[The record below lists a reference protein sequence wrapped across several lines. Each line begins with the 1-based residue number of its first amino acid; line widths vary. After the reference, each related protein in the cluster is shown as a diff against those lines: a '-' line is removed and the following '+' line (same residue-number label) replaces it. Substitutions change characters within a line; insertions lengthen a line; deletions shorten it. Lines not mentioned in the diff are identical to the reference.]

1 MTIRF
6 RRALLPALLT
16 LTLAPCARA
25 QQIDAG
31 AAADD
36 PLPMR
41 LIGDVG
47 LGIDNAPPVA
57 RGQSH
62 ALSAVPYANFD
73 YGRVFARIDTF
84 GVRTLQAGYGY
95 LELVGK
101 FNEDGYTPAPTA
113 LGRLDHRK
121 TSIPLGLGTLQVTPV
136 GAFFVNLFRDVDQSG
151 GNIADLIYA
160 AEIDT
165 GPLAIYPQAGVE
177 YQSSTYTRYFY
188 GVSTDEAHRSGLQ
201 AYQPRAASNPF
212 LALFVEAHVS
222 GNWYVNANVR
232 RTWLGSAVA
241 DSPLVPRHTVDTGLV
256 AVSYRFK

>member
-1 MTIRF
+1 MTIRL
-6 RRALLPALLT
+6 RHLPPLALA
-16 LTLAPCARA
+16 AFICCAHG
-25 QQIDAG
+25 QQIE
-31 AAADD
+31 AAATDD

-41 LIGDVG
+41 LVGDVG
-47 LGIDNAPPVA
+47 IGIDNAPPVA
-57 RGQSH
+57 RGQTH

-84 GVRTLQAGYGY
+84 GVRTLPAGYGY

-101 FNEDGYTPAPTA
+101 FNEDGYTPTRTA
-113 LGRLDHRK
+113 LGGFDHRK
-121 TSIPLGLGTLQVTPV
+121 TSVPLGLGTLQVTPV
-136 GAFFVNLFRDVDQSG
+136 GAFFVNLFRDVDRSK
-151 GNIADLIYA
+151 GNLADLIYA

-177 YQSSTYTRYFY
+177 YQSSAYTRYFY
-188 GVSTDEAHRSGLQ
+188 GVSGDESRRSGVA

-222 GNWYVNANVR
+222 GNWYVNANLR

>member
-1 MTIRF
+1 MTFRF
-6 RRALLPALLT
+6 YRALPLALAALT
-16 LTLAPCARA
+16 FGVHA
-25 QQIDAG
+25 QQTG
-31 AAADD
+31 AATTDD

-47 LGIDNAPPVA
+47 IGIDNAPPVA
-57 RGQSH
+57 RGQTH

-73 YGRVFARIDTF
+73 YGRVFARLDTF

-101 FNEDGYTPAPTA
+101 FNEDGYTPARTA
-113 LGRLDHRK
+113 LGSLDHRK
-121 TSIPLGLGTLQVTPV
+121 TSVPLGVGTLQVTPV
-136 GAFFVNLFRDVDQSG
+136 GAFFVNVFRDVDKSK

-160 AEIDT
+160 AEFDT

-177 YQSSTYTRYFY
+177 YQSSAYTRYFY
-188 GVSTDEAHRSGLQ
+188 GVSGDESRRSGLA
-201 AYQPRAASNPF
+201 AYRPGSATNPF
-212 LALFVEAHVS
+212 LALFAEMHVS